1 MSFAFGTAIYILV
14 LMYTLRADNRLLG
27 DVVLFRLKNLL
38 GVFVAGTWY
47 FTLVY
52 HITNL
57 YITENHDF
65 VAFVLRDGGI
75 YTAAFWLGHIIVG
88 VAIPLGIIY
97 HPVLGQ
103 SRAWIAGACGM
114 VILGGL
120 ATMYLI
126 IIGGQA
132 FPMSLFPGKTIIESG
147 FYDGV
152 NGLPAAY
159 APTIPEVLLGLG
171 GVAVALL
178 LTTVGIRM
186 LRFLPDSLADAA
198 ADPHGEKTAEA
209 H

>member
-1 MSFAFGTAIYILV
+1 ML
-14 LMYTLRADNRLLG
+14 
-27 DVVLFRLKNLL
+27 
-38 GVFVAGTWY
+38 Y

-52 HITNL
+52 HLTNL

-65 VAFVLRDGGI
+65 EAFVLRDGGI
-75 YTAAFWLGHIIVG
+75 YTAAFWLGHVIVG
-88 VAIPLGIIY
+88 SLFPLVIVY

-103 SRAWIAGACGM
+103 SRQWIAGAAAL

-120 ATMYLI
+120 AYMYLI

-132 FPMSLFPGKTIIESG
+132 FPMSLFPDKTIVESG

-159 APTIPEVLLGLG
+159 APTMPELLLGLG

-186 LRFLPDSLADAA
+186 LRFLPASLADEV
-198 ADPHGEKTAEA
+198 ADPHGGKTAAA